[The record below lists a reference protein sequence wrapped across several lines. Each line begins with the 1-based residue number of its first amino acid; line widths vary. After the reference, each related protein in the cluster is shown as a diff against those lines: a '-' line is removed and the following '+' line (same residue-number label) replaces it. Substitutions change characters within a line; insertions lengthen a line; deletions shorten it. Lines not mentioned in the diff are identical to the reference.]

1 MANRDWHCLLAG
13 EVLHILEAD
22 PLEGLDPGK
31 AVLRLA
37 EVGPNQLKEQARA
50 SLFAL
55 FFEQF
60 KDFMVMVLL
69 VATGISWALG
79 EVVDALTI
87 VAIVILNAVLG
98 FIQEFRAEK
107 SMEALRKLTAPVAKV
122 VRGGQEIQVQ
132 ARDLVPGDLLVIET
146 GDRLPA
152 DGRLLE
158 SHTLEIEEAALT
170 GESIPVKKQADWL
183 AHGDIPLGDRKNMVF
198 MGTSVTRGRGL
209 AAVVAT
215 GMDTEMGY
223 IAGMI
228 QEVEESETPLQ
239 QRLEQLG
246 RWLVVACLGICA
258 VVVATGV
265 LRGESPYKMFLAGVS
280 LAVAAIPE
288 GLPAI
293 VTVALAIGV
302 QRMIRRNAVV
312 RKLQAVETLGCATV
326 ICSDKTG
333 TLTRNEMMVRAVWT
347 GDALY
352 DVEGDGYRPQGDF
365 KRDGRSVNPPGEPDL
380 SQTLQSS
387 LLCSNAK
394 LVRGKPPTLSLK
406 RLIRTGS
413 WNAPSEWQV
422 SGDPTEGALVV
433 AAAKAGYD
441 QNWAHREW
449 ERILEIPFES
459 DRRRMTVATR
469 DRKGNLILHLKGAP
483 DSVLNLCDRYLLAGK
498 AVPLSAAKK
507 EEIAGVNEKLAGK
520 ALRVLGIAFRPVDS
534 LGTEPDPESLESGMV
549 FLGLVGM
556 IDPPRPEVRKAVE
569 LAQGAGVRTVM
580 ITGDH
585 PATAQAIARE
595 MGILRKGDYTITG
608 ATLDTLADEDIEVL
622 APETSVYARVS
633 PQHKLRIVRALK
645 RRGDIVAMTGD
656 GVNDAP
662 AVKEADIG
670 VAMGKTGT
678 DVTKEASSM
687 VLSDDNYATI
697 VAAIEEGRA
706 IYDNIR
712 KFIRYLLSCNTGE
725 VLTMFLAAVLGL
737 PLPLIPIQ
745 ILWVNLVTD
754 GLPAMAL
761 GVDPPDPD
769 VMRRPP
775 RPPEEGVFA
784 RRLGYK
790 ILGRGILIGLGTLA
804 TFMYG
809 WKLADGGLQ
818 EARTMAF
825 ATLVMAQLIHVFDC
839 RSERRSIFEIG
850 FFSNPYLVGAVA
862 LSVSM
867 LLAAI
872 YMPFMQPAFQTY
884 PLSPGDWLLVLLA
897 AGAGEFLISARRTL
911 VYKGVPRITG
921 FRAARRRG

>member
-1 MANRDWHCLLAG
+1 MADREWHRLQAR
-13 EVLHILEAD
+13 EILHILEVD
-22 PLEGLDPGK
+22 PQKGLSPGE
-31 AVLRLA
+31 AGHRLA
-37 EVGPNQLKEQARA
+37 QVGPNQLQEHARA
-50 SLFAL
+50 SVLTLFL
-55 FFEQF
+55 EQF
-60 KDFMVMVLL
+60 KDFMVLVLL

-79 EVVDALTI
+79 EVVDAFTI
-87 VAIVILNAVLG
+87 VAIVILNAILG

-122 VRGGQEIQVQ
+122 IRGGQETQVQ
-132 ARDLVPGDLLVIET
+132 ARDLVPGDILVIET
-146 GDRLPA
+146 GDRIPA

-158 SHTLEIEEAALT
+158 SHALEMEEAALT

-183 AHGDIPLGDRKNMVF
+183 ASGDVPLGDRKNMVF
-198 MGTSVTRGRGL
+198 MGTAVTRGRGL
-209 AAVVAT
+209 AVVVNT
-215 GMDTEMGY
+215 GMDTEMGR

-239 QRLEQLG
+239 QRLGQLG
-246 RWLVVACLGICA
+246 RWLVAACLGICA

-265 LRGESPYKMFLAGVS
+265 LRGEALYKMFLAGVS

-293 VTVALAIGV
+293 VTVALAVGV

-333 TLTRNEMMVRAVWT
+333 TLTKNEMMVRAIWT
-347 GDALY
+347 GDVLF
-352 DVEGDGYRPQGDF
+352 DVEGDGYRPQGHF
-365 KRDGRSVNPPGEPDL
+365 KRDGRIVNAPAEPDL
-380 SQTLQSS
+380 SQTLLSS

-394 LVRGKPPTLSLK
+394 LMRGKPPALSLK

-413 WNAPSEWQV
+413 WKAPSEWQI

-441 QNWAHREW
+441 QDQAQREW
-449 ERILEIPFES
+449 ERVLEIPFES

-469 DRKGNLILHLKGAP
+469 DRKGALALHLKGAP
-483 DSVLNLCDRYLLAGK
+483 DSVLNLCDRYMAGGQI
-498 AVPLSAAKK
+498 VPLTAAKK
-507 EEIAGVNEKLAGK
+507 DEIARINEELAGK
-520 ALRVLGIAFRPVDS
+520 ALRVLGVAFRPIDK
-534 LGTEPDPESLESGMV
+534 LAAEPDPDSLERGMI
-549 FLGLVGM
+549 FLGLLGM
-556 IDPPRPEVRKAVE
+556 IDPPRPEVRRAVE
-569 LAQGAGVRTVM
+569 LAQSAGVRTVM

-595 MGILRKGDYTITG
+595 MGILRKGDYTMTG
-608 ATLDTLADEDIEVL
+608 ATLDTLADEDIELL

-725 VLTMFLAAVLGL
+725 VLTMFLAALLGL

-769 VMRRPP
+769 VMHRPP

-790 ILGRGILIGLGTLA
+790 ILGRGTLIGLGTLA

-809 WKLADGGLQ
+809 WKFAEGGLQ

-862 LSVSM
+862 ISVSM
-867 LLAAI
+867 LLGAI
-872 YMPFMQPAFQTY
+872 YLPVMRPAFQTY
-884 PLSPGDWLLVLLA
+884 PLGTMDWVIVLLA
-897 AGAGEFLISARRTL
+897 AGAGEFLINARRAL
-911 VYKGVPRITG
+911 VYKGVPKIAG
-921 FRAARRRG
+921 FRAARRQG